1 MKSSYGL
8 IVLLCI
14 IVLCTGEIMDEDG
27 FNRPGYEMYAKLPH
41 TSDEILTDI
50 LQGNSESNNKW
61 LPVDSD
67 DLGRNKLFY
76 VHRRRFTRPN
86 GR

>member
-1 MKSSYGL
+1 MKSSYAL
-8 IVLLCI
+8 IVLTICV
-14 IVLCTGEIMDEDG
+14 IVLCTGEMDEDVY
-27 FNRPGYEMYAKLPH
+27 RPGYEMYAKLPH

-50 LQGNSESNNKW
+50 LQGNGERNNKW

-76 VHRRRFTRPN
+76 VHRRRFTRPS